1 MNYAP
6 DGNDAAQVS
15 SPPLLVWVARVSPL
29 YMIVQVSG
37 PRITTAVSRAR
48 PLVNSTRCD
57 HGALVAATMAT
68 LPFLVR
74 PAVVRFAQFY
84 CDAAH
89 RQQLD
94 ELFAPKVGP
103 LPGGEKELGEAREA
117 IDVCIAKRAALGP
130 AVSAFLG
137 KQ

>member
-1 MNYAP
+1 M
-6 DGNDAAQVS
+6 
-15 SPPLLVWVARVSPL
+15 SPQAC
-29 YMIVQVSG
+29 
-37 PRITTAVSRAR
+37 TTASKAVVYDYITAH
-48 PLVNSTRCD
+48 LD
-57 HGALVAATMAT
+57 ATMAT

-130 AVSAFLG
+130 TVSAFLG